1 MAVLKP
7 GAKAPDF
14 ISAGTDGQTYS
25 LGVVL
30 KKGPAVLFFYKR
42 ECPVCQ
48 MAAPFVERFQQA
60 YAGDR
65 FTMLGVAQNDAEETR
80 EFASQFGVT
89 FPILLD
95 SNGYRVSKAYGLTNV
110 PTTFLVD
117 PSGVILQTVQAWDRA
132 KLNEMSAKVAE
143 LTGRPV
149 VPISIEGDGAP
160 DFRPG

>member
-1 MAVLKP
+1 MAVLEP

-14 ISAGTDGQTYS
+14 SLATADGAEYT
-25 LGVVL
+25 LGDLL
-30 KKGPAVLFFYKR
+30 KRGPVVLFFYKR

-48 MAAPFVERFQQA
+48 MAAPFVERFQKA
-60 YAGDR
+60 YAGER
-65 FTMLGVAQNDAEETR
+65 FAILGVAQNEAAETR

-95 SNGYRVSKAYGLTNV
+95 SDGYRVSKAYGLTNV

-117 PSGVILQTVQAWDRA
+117 QSGTILRSVQAWDRA
-132 KLNEMSAKVAE
+132 KLNEMSEKVAE
-143 LTGRPV
+143 LTGRPA
-149 VPISIEGDGAP
+149 VPISLEGDGAP

>member
-1 MAVLKP
+1 MAVLEP

-14 ISAGTDGQTYS
+14 TLVGVDGSAYS
-25 LGVVL
+25 LGELL
-30 KKGPAVLFFYKR
+30 KKGTVVLFFYKK

-48 MAAPFVERFQQA
+48 MAAPFMERFQQA
-60 YAGDR
+60 YAGDH
-65 FTMLGVAQNDAEETR
+65 FAIVGVAQNDGPETR
-80 EFASQFGVT
+80 EFAAQYGVT

-95 SNGYRVSKAYGLTNV
+95 NDGYKVSKAYGLTNV

-117 PSGVILQTVQAWDRA
+117 QSGTILQTVQSWDRA
-132 KLNEMSAKVAE
+132 RLNEMSQKVGE

-149 VPISIEGDGAP
+149 VPISLEGDGAP